1 MGKRFFALKANAQAS
16 RDACAPVIKLF
27 QKDNMSNPDWLK
39 IKEVFYQTLDLP
51 EAEREDFLAQQNN
64 SVRTEI
70 RELIKANEQAEKFI
84 AEPAVVEFGLNG
96 KSLIGR
102 KIANY
107 TLLEIIGTGGMGTV
121 FLAEKEGLE
130 KKFAVKLIKRGMDTD
145 EVLRRFKLEKQILAR
160 LEHPNIAPLLDG
172 GMTDDGLPFLVM
184 EYVEGVSIARFCDER
199 ELEIKERLKLFR
211 EVCSAVSYAHQNLI
225 IHRDLKPSNILVT
238 KDGTPKLLDFGI
250 AKLLNPDGFEDTA
263 TTMQARMFTPEYA
276 SPEQLNGEPITT
288 ASDVYSLGVVLYEL
302 LSGQR
307 PFQSN
312 SRNYQEIVRQ
322 ILTNEPVR
330 PSVISNSRFQI
341 PDSRADGETSPNK
354 GQKTNDEK
362 QNSKFKIQNSKFLK
376 GDLDN
381 IILKALRK
389 EPARRYNSVP
399 EFSEDIRRHL
409 AGLPV
414 TATADTRVYRFSK
427 FVQRHKSGVLVGALV
442 SVLILSISAIAVRQS
457 IVATRANRKSEERL
471 KDIREVAKSLMTE
484 TNDSLQKIPGNVNV
498 QKALTEKSVALL
510 DKLAADETN
519 DATLLVELADA
530 YTKLAEIQNWSFR
543 EFDKALE
550 NLNKAEA
557 IYQKL
562 LQIEPANVKIRRKL
576 HSSKM
581 RRIEAVIESKNREQT
596 FQIGFE
602 AIENLQ
608 EIVRLEPEFTTNIAD
623 LAAMFGWFGDKKT
636 LFGKKDEAT
645 ENYRRGVA
653 TIEQAIEL
661 QKSQGDSLKSKAEVS
676 RFYLIKGWLL
686 KGVGDNRNAV
696 ENYRMS
702 AEIADRIYLEEA
714 GFTDNFLRAVG
725 SYQKIGEIYES
736 ENNFK
741 AALESYLKGKDQAK
755 IGLKNKNLPNP
766 AEIQIY
772 ECFFTVEAARMFD
785 KSGDQNE
792 ARKYFTE
799 GETLCRQTLAQNP
812 DRIETIHEELERFY
826 AISNFYFAA
835 GERERSVLLLK
846 EIAEKLETVVDKNEW
861 DLETAFVLADTY
873 EKIGDFQ
880 TDKQA
885 REFYEKSGK
894 IWTKYQQNYQLLPDE
909 ISKMEAV
916 RKKLQSSQTS
926 KIH

>member
-1 MGKRFFALKANAQAS
+1 VHLETRHTYFVRVSAK
-16 RDACAPVIKLF
+16 P
-27 QKDNMSNPDWLK
+27 NMSNPDWLK

-51 EAEREDFLAQQNN
+51 EAEREEFLAKQNN

-70 RELIKANEQAEKFI
+70 RELIKANERAENFI
-84 AEPAVVEFGLNG
+84 AEPAVVEFGLNSNTLVG
-96 KSLIGR
+96 QKIG
-102 KIANY
+102 NY

-145 EVLRRFKLEKQILAR
+145 EVLRRFGLERKILAR

-172 GMTDDGLPFLVM
+172 GMSDDGLPFLVM
-184 EYVEGVSIARFCDER
+184 EYVEGVSITRFCDAQ
-199 ELEIKERLKLFR
+199 ELEIKERLKLFC

-238 KDGTPKLLDFGI
+238 KDGSAKLLDFGI
-250 AKLLNPDGFEDTA
+250 AKLLDPDGFEETA

-322 ILTNEPVR
+322 ILTDEPVR
-330 PSVISNSRFQI
+330 PSVISDSRFQI
-341 PDSRADGETSPNK
+341 PDSKSDGETSQNK

-362 QNSKFKIQNSKFLK
+362 QNFKSQIPNPKSLK

-389 EPARRYNSVP
+389 DTERRYNSVQ

-414 TATADTRVYRFSK
+414 TATADTSFYRFSK
-427 FVQRHKSGVLVGALV
+427 FVQRHKSGVLVGAFI
-442 SVLILSISAIAVRQS
+442 SILILSISTIAVRQG
-457 IVATRANRKSEERL
+457 IIATRERQKSEERL

-510 DKLAADETN
+510 DKLASDETN

-557 IYQKL
+557 IYQKI
-562 LQIEPANVKIRRKL
+562 LQAEPANVKIRRKL
-576 HSSKM
+576 HSTKM
-581 RRIEAVIESKNREQT
+581 RRIEAVIESNNREQA

-608 EIVRLEPEFTTNIAD
+608 KIIRLEPEFTTNIAD
-623 LAAMFGWFGDKKT
+623 LAAMYGWFGDKKM
-636 LFGKKDEAT
+636 LVGEKEDSLK
-645 ENYRRGVA
+645 NYRQGIEV
-653 TIEQAIEL
+653 IEQAIEL
-661 QKSQGDSLKSKAEVS
+661 QKSQGDSLKSKAEIA
-676 RFYLIKGWLL
+676 RFYNIKGWLL
-686 KGVGDNRNAV
+686 KGLGENEKAI
-696 ENYRMS
+696 ENYRTS
-702 AEIADRIYLEEA
+702 AEIAAQVYLEEA
-714 GFTDNFLRAVG
+714 RFTDNFLRVVG
-725 SYQKIGEIYES
+725 AYEKIGDIYGS
-736 ENNFK
+736 ENNFN
-741 AALESYLKGKDQAK
+741 AALKSYLKGKEQAK
-755 IGLKNKNLPNP
+755 IGLKNKNLANP

-772 ECFFTVEAARMFD
+772 ECYFTVEAARMFN
-785 KSGDQNE
+785 KSGNKNE
-792 ARKYFTE
+792 ARQYFTE

-812 DRIETIHEELERFY
+812 DRIETVHEELERFY
-826 AISNFYFAA
+826 AISDFYFAA
-835 GERERSVLLLK
+835 GERERSILLLLELTK
-846 EIAEKLETVVDKNEW
+846 RMETVVDKNEW
-861 DLETAFVLADTY
+861 DLQTAFALADTY

-885 REFYEKSGK
+885 REFYEKSDK
-894 IWTKYQQNYQLLPDE
+894 IWTKYQQNYQLLPAE
-909 ISKMEAV
+909 ISRMETV
-916 RKKLQSSQTS
+916 RNKLSVRTGSVS
-926 KIH
+926 DRIK